1 MNEQGELGELNIGF
15 EFYNPM
21 LAVQIDLYDS
31 LHPESG
37 PDGDGRIGRIY
48 YDELD
53 FDANTEFELPW
64 DGVFG
69 NYTTQKLELI
79 KDGLYSVEL
88 LSLGTDGIVYSDY
101 ATIPFFVK
109 TKAPIINT
117 SADVKISGKNNP
129 ALTGTIDDLYVT
141 VAPAMWD
148 EWTIDFD
155 VSEWLDATYVIK
167 RANKTVAKQ
176 GDFDVEQNG
185 AYTIALDDLSSG
197 NYTVELSVKDR
208 QGLEGTAK
216 VDLQLTGAPGPGNSG
231 GGGSSSGGGSTG
243 TPSTPAPEVSG
254 MPK

>member
-1 MNEQGELGELNIGF
+1 MLTLNSS
-15 EFYNPM
+15 
-21 LAVQIDLYDS
+21 S
-31 LHPESG
+31 L
-37 PDGDGRIGRIY
+37 
-48 YDELD
+48 
-53 FDANTEFELPW
+53 W

-141 VAPAMWD
+141 APAMWD

-167 RANKTVAKQ
+167 EPIKRWLSK
-176 GDFDVEQNG
+176 
-185 AYTIALDDLSSG
+185 ALMS
-197 NYTVELSVKDR
+197 NRMV
-208 QGLEGTAK
+208 
-216 VDLQLTGAPGPGNSG
+216 PI
-231 GGGSSSGGGSTG
+231 
-243 TPSTPAPEVSG
+243 PSH
-254 MPK
+254 